1 MMDATRIMRLLGNTL
16 PASLGGG
23 RLHASSLPPI
33 SQGRSNATAA
43 VDDVVVDAPIE
54 APDPPSPRGA
64 ESGFAGVVGSTRIS
78 PRLDP
83 ISVADLLRNA
93 FVYPPH
99 SIYKD
104 TKLATFG
111 VFPHHDMQP
120 DPEFHYRFRDAG
132 KSRGAGKDC
141 GDLVE
146 TYHRLLCDAVTRSC
160 ADQRTPWLLQS
171 GGKDS
176 TTLAIAIAETR
187 PETTCITYL
196 GGPEE
201 NELDSAEFVAK
212 KLGLGHQR
220 LVCDPA
226 RAYDRYVALADR
238 MTMLTADFALLSYA
252 DLATEIAGNGGDGLI
267 DGMGSDSYFGAP
279 AQARKKL
286 LYWLAKGLRLPP
298 AVADLPLIGRNFEL
312 SYLIGTLQMH
322 PIERIFPGSRFTDAE
337 VDALFGLPIAK
348 SSRERLA
355 PFRAEIAS
363 ATSHDELRVISM
375 SISNAAAGFAKGLY
389 TTQALGMRAAYP
401 LCDQTLCDWVY
412 NHVPREQLIDPVAK
426 LNKVLVRAHIAA
438 RFGTLPYV
446 ARKGS
451 FRFDLCGL
459 ARQKFEQ
466 VHGYAQQTQ
475 VMLPGAVDWL
485 ERNRRRLDN
494 KYHASK
500 FYLLAIVLPWIARQE
515 TAASTTQASR

>member
-1 MMDATRIMRLLGNTL
+1 MMDTTRLVRLLGNRL
-16 PASLGGG
+16 PAGE
-23 RLHASSLPPI
+23 RLEPASRPAIP
-33 SQGRSNATAA
+33 QTRPGANAAIDDVAVGAA
-43 VDDVVVDAPIE
+43 VEVSESSVPSAPQRGIC
-54 APDPPSPRGA
+54 APAPPPPA
-64 ESGFAGVVGSTRIS
+64 A
-78 PRLDP
+78 RLDP
-83 ISVADLLRNA
+83 VSVADLLRNA

-99 SIYKD
+99 SIYED
-104 TKLATFG
+104 VKLATFG

-132 KSRGAGKDC
+132 KRSGVAKDQ
-141 GDLVE
+141 GDDLVG
-146 TYHRLLCDAVTRSC
+146 TYHRLLCEAVSRSC
-160 ADQRTPWLLQS
+160 ADLRTPWLLQS

-187 PETTCITYL
+187 PETTCVTYH

-201 NELDSAEFVAK
+201 NELESAEYVAR
-212 KLGLGHQR
+212 KLGLRHER

-286 LYWLAKGLRLPP
+286 LYWMAKGLRLPP
-298 AVADLPLIGRNFEL
+298 ALAELPLVGRNFEL
-312 SYLIGTLQMH
+312 CYLLGTLQMH

-337 VDALFGLPIAK
+337 VDELFGRPIATA
-348 SSRERLA
+348 SRERLG
-355 PFRAEIAS
+355 PFKAEIAS

-375 SISNAAAGFAKGLY
+375 SISGAAAGFAKGLY

-401 LCDQTLCDWVY
+401 LCDRNLCDWVY
-412 NHVPREQLIDPVAK
+412 NNVPRDQMIDPVAK
-426 LNKVLVRAHIAA
+426 LNKVLVRSHIAG
-438 RFGTLPYV
+438 RFGPLPYV

-451 FRFDLCGL
+451 FRFDICGL

-466 VHGYAQQTQ
+466 VHDYAQQTR

-515 TAASTTQASR
+515 CGAASAQDIQ

>member
-1 MMDATRIMRLLGNTL
+1 MTDATRIMRLLGNAL
-16 PASLGGG
+16 PASLGE
-23 RLHASSLPPI
+23 RWQAANYPSMAH
-33 SQGRSNATAA
+33 GRSNAPAA
-43 VDDVVVDAPIE
+43 FGGVVVNARPDAQAAPSPRCGGAVAVDAPGSR
-54 APDPPSPRGA
+54 PP
-64 ESGFAGVVGSTRIS
+64 V

-83 ISVADLLRNA
+83 VSVADLLRNA

-99 SIYKD
+99 SIYED
-104 TKLATFG
+104 VKLASFG

-132 KSRGAGKDC
+132 KSSGAAKDC
-141 GDLVE
+141 GDLVGM
-146 TYHRLLCDAVTRSC
+146 YHRLLCEAVTRSC
-160 ADQRTPWLLQS
+160 AELHTPWLLQS

-201 NELDSAEFVAK
+201 NEVDSAAYVAR
-212 KLGLGHQR
+212 KLGLRHES

-238 MTMLTADFALLSYA
+238 MPLLTADFALLSYA
-252 DLATEIAGNGGDGLI
+252 DLATEIAGSGGDGLI

-279 AQARKKL
+279 AQMRKKM
-286 LYWLAKGLRLPP
+286 LYWMAKGLRLPP
-298 AVADLPLIGRNFEL
+298 ALAELPMVGHNFEL
-312 SYLIGTLQMH
+312 CYLIGTLQMH

-337 VDALFGLPIAK
+337 VDALFGRRIAK
-348 SSRERLA
+348 TSRERLG
-355 PFRAEIAS
+355 PFKAEIAS

-375 SISNAAAGFAKGLY
+375 SISGAAAGFAKGLY
-389 TTQALGMRAAYP
+389 TTQALAMRAAYP
-401 LCDQTLCDWVY
+401 LCDQNLCDWVY
-412 NHVPREQLIDPVAK
+412 NNVPREQMIDPVAK
-426 LNKVLVRAHIAA
+426 LNKVLVRAHIAE
-438 RFGTLPYV
+438 RFGPLPYV
-446 ARKGS
+446 DRKGS
-451 FRFDLCGL
+451 FRFDICGL

-466 VHGYAQQTQ
+466 VHGYAQQTR

-485 ERNRRRLDN
+485 ERNRRRFDN

-515 TAASTTQASR
+515 TGGPSAQVMR

>member
-1 MMDATRIMRLLGNTL
+1 MMDTSRLMRLLGNTL
-16 PASLGGG
+16 PTSLGD
-23 RLHASSLPPI
+23 RLQPAGHPPLSQARANASAEV
-33 SQGRSNATAA
+33 G
-43 VDDVVVDAPIE
+43 DVVVDARAE
-54 APDPPSPRGA
+54 AQAATPPQGSARVADDASGSPPPTTRVDP
-64 ESGFAGVVGSTRIS
+64 V
-78 PRLDP
+78 
-83 ISVADLLRNA
+83 SVADLLRNA

-99 SIYKD
+99 SIHED
-104 TKLATFG
+104 VKLATFG

-132 KSRGAGKDC
+132 KSSGATKEC
-141 GDLVE
+141 GDLVG

-160 ADQRTPWLLQS
+160 AELSTPWLLQS

-201 NELDSAEFVAK
+201 NELDSAEYVAR
-212 KLGLGHQR
+212 KLGLRHER

-286 LYWLAKGLRLPP
+286 LYWMARGLRLPP
-298 AVADLPLIGRNFEL
+298 ALSELPLVGRNFEL
-312 SYLIGTLQMH
+312 CYLIGTLQMH

-337 VDALFGLPIAK
+337 VDALFGRPIAK
-348 SSRERLA
+348 ASRDRLG
-355 PFRAEIAS
+355 PFKAEIAS

-375 SISNAAAGFAKGLY
+375 SISGAAAGFAKGLY
-389 TTQALGMRAAYP
+389 TTQALAMHAAYP

-412 NHVPREQLIDPVAK
+412 NNVPRNQMIDPVAK
-426 LNKVLVRAHIAA
+426 LNKVLVRAHIAE
-438 RFGTLPYV
+438 RFGPLPYV
-446 ARKGS
+446 AKKGS
-451 FRFDLCGL
+451 FRFDICGL

-466 VHGYAQQTQ
+466 VHAYAQQTRG
-475 VMLPGAVDWL
+475 MLPGAVDWL
-485 ERNRRRLDN
+485 ERNRGRLDN

-515 TAASTTQASR
+515 FPRSSEQVMR

>member
-1 MMDATRIMRLLGNTL
+1 MMDTTRIMRMLGNATMPSSPGETL
-16 PASLGGG
+16 QKGILPPVQG
-23 RLHASSLPPI
+23 RSKAAADIEDAVFGAPVGDPGSSLPRCGLEP
-33 SQGRSNATAA
+33 A
-43 VDDVVVDAPIE
+43 VGE
-54 APDPPSPRGA
+54 PPP
-64 ESGFAGVVGSTRIS
+64 S

-83 ISVADLLRNA
+83 VSVADLLRNA

-99 SIYKD
+99 SIYEDVKH
-104 TKLATFG
+104 ATFG

-132 KSRGAGKDC
+132 KSSGATKDS
-141 GDLVE
+141 GDLVG
-146 TYHRLLCDAVTRSC
+146 TYHRLLCEAVIRSC
-160 ADQRTPWLLQS
+160 ADLRAPWLLQS

-201 NELDSAEFVAK
+201 NELDSAEYVAR
-212 KLGLGHQR
+212 KLGLRHER

-252 DLATEIAGNGGDGLI
+252 DLATQIAGSGGDGLI

-279 AQARKKL
+279 AQTRKKL
-286 LYWLAKGLRLPP
+286 LYWMAKGMRLPP
-298 AVADLPLIGRNFEL
+298 ALAELPLVDRNFEL
-312 SYLIGTLQMH
+312 CYLLGTLQMH

-337 VDALFGLPIAK
+337 VDALFGRPIAK
-348 SSRERLA
+348 SSRDRLG
-355 PFRAEIAS
+355 PFKAEIAS

-375 SISNAAAGFAKGLY
+375 SISGAAAGFAKGLY
-389 TTQALGMRAAYP
+389 TTQALGIQAAYP
-401 LCDQTLCDWVY
+401 LCDQNLCQWVY
-412 NHVPREQLIDPVAK
+412 NNVPRDQMIDPVAK
-426 LNKVLVRAHIAA
+426 LNKVLVRAHIAE
-438 RFGTLPYV
+438 RFGPLPYV

-451 FRFDLCGL
+451 FRFDICGL

-466 VHGYAQQTQ
+466 VHDYARQTR

-515 TAASTTQASR
+515 TGGSPGPVTR